1 MTKQDIIQ
9 AAFRAW
15 GRSYY
20 KLTSLSDVARELG
33 VSKPA
38 LYRHFC
44 SKQALLDAMYDSFL
58 NDYTVRL
65 KDDYKLAME
74 VTDRREALFIVVRA
88 IIGYFARNVNG
99 FIFALIYV
107 YGAERRGNTGE
118 LLLGRGVDMGIFD
131 RFLKGTPPQAVMSTF
146 AFSMAY
152 FHRLGRPGGTAAGDE
167 EPSKQEIDREIS
179 LVYCII
185 SHGIGFQKEEIEVLD
200 YEALERQVL
209 QTSVRIEENELLHA
223 VAKAVAGA
231 GIGDVS
237 MKMVARV
244 SGLSKS
250 GLYAH
255 FKNKQDMLV
264 QLFVTEFDRIIDFAE
279 NSMKGSAVTAE
290 RLYLMIFAICDYLRS
305 RPDILIA
312 LDWLR
317 TRRLT
322 PLATTDLSADKPED
336 KRVPFRLYRIFRDIQ
351 PSPELREYLQDTRED
366 WIPAWILFM
375 LVNSTVQGGWGG
387 GAFSEW
393 PMAPKGPKGRLFRR
407 DFSRIPN
414 ESFRILY
421 RFIVRGIQ
429 EFTPQG

>member
-9 AAFRAW
+9 AAFKAW

-44 SKQALLDAMYDSFL
+44 SKQALLNAMYDSFL

-65 KDDYKLAME
+65 KDDYKRAME
-74 VTDRREALFIVVRA
+74 MTDPREALFTVVRS
-88 IIGYFARNVNG
+88 IIGYFARNVNS
-99 FIFALIYV
+99 FVFALIYV
-107 YGAERRGNTGE
+107 YGMERRNMGD

-131 RFLKGTPPQAVMSTF
+131 RFMKGTPPQAVMSTF

-152 FHRLGRPGGTAAGDE
+152 FHRLGRPGGTAAVDG

-185 SHGIGFQKEEIEVLD
+185 SHGIGFEKEEIEVLD

-223 VAKAVAGA
+223 VAKAIARA

-279 NSMKGSAVTAE
+279 NSMKGSTVTAE
-290 RLYLMIFAICDYLRS
+290 RLYLIVFAICDYLRS

-317 TRRLT
+317 TRRLA
-322 PLATTDLSADKPED
+322 PLEAADLSADKSAEA
-336 KRVPFRLYRIFRDIQ
+336 RLPFRLYRIFRDIR
-351 PSPELREYLQDTRED
+351 PSPELRECLQDTRED

-375 LVNSTVQGGWGG
+375 LVNSTVHGGWGG
-387 GAFSEW
+387 GGQFSEW
-393 PMAPKGPKGRLFRR
+393 FMAPQDPRERLFQR